1 MNRTMKAK
9 NVTRVVLL
17 LVAIMAASPLWA
29 QASAK
34 QSSNPQPGT
43 TATQAVPVPDV
54 SKEAP
59 QQAEKLKAQLDE
71 IKIPP
76 LPPFNPQQ
84 PKRIELPNHMV
95 VFLQEDHELPI
106 IGGTMRIR
114 GGSIYEP
121 AQKTGLA
128 EIYGVVWRTGGTE
141 TRTGDQ
147 LDDFLEARAAKLE
160 TSANDDSTVISF
172 NCLKGDFNDVF
183 TAFNELLRQPE
194 FRQDKIDL
202 VKRQLYGLI
211 SRRND
216 DVDDIASREAEKLAY
231 GKDNPYTRQEEYAT
245 VAAVTRQDLIDW
257 HDQYVHPANI
267 IFGIYGDF
275 DSAAIEQLIRKTFG
289 DWPAGSRAPEPKIQ
303 FAPVKPGL
311 YFVNKEDV
319 DQSSIQM
326 VGLGIT
332 RRDPDYYP
340 VVVMNEILGGGFAS
354 RLFVNL
360 RSKLGLAYSVGG
372 GIGSGW
378 DHRGM
383 DDFSA
388 ATKSAS
394 TKEMIDGL
402 RRELNDLITN
412 PPTPVEMKRAKDSIL
427 NSFVFNFDSKE
438 KVLAEK
444 MRYEFYG
451 YPLDFLEQYRSQ
463 IEKVTVDDVNRVAKK
478 YIHPEQ
484 YPTLVV
490 GNSTQLGNQLTS
502 LGAVT
507 DIDITIP
514 PPPGQPA
521 QPGAAEQPSSK

>member
-1 MNRTMKAK
+1 MNRTVKAVNAK
-9 NVTRVVLL
+9 TAVLL
-17 LVAIMAASPLWA
+17 LVAVLGGLPLFA
-29 QASAK
+29 QTGAK
-34 QSSNPQPGT
+34 QTANSQQGTSS
-43 TATQAVPVPDV
+43 TQAIPVPDV

-59 QQAEKLKAQLDE
+59 QQAEKLKSQLDE

-95 VFLQEDHELPI
+95 IFLQEDHELPLV
-106 IGGTMRIR
+106 GGTMRIR

-121 AQKTGLA
+121 TEKTGLA
-128 EIYGVVWRTGGTE
+128 EIYGVVWRTGGTK

-160 TSANDDSTVISF
+160 TTANDDSTVISF
-172 NCLKGDFNDVF
+172 DCLKGDFSDVF

-194 FRQDKIDL
+194 FRQDKIEL
-202 VKRQLYGLI
+202 VQRQLFGLI

-216 DVDDIASREAEKLAY
+216 DVDEIASREAEKLAF
-231 GKDNPYTRQEEYAT
+231 GKDNPYARQEEYAT
-245 VAAVTRQDLIDW
+245 IAAITRQDLIDW
-257 HDQYVHPANI
+257 HQKYVHPANI

-275 DSAAIEQLIRKTFG
+275 DAAAMEQLIRKTFA
-289 DWPAGSRAPEPKIQ
+289 DWPAGARAEEPKVQ
-303 FAPVKPGL
+303 FTAAKPGL

-326 VGLGIT
+326 VGLGVT

-372 GIGSGW
+372 GIGSAW
-378 DHRGM
+378 DHKGM
-383 DDFSA
+383 DNFSA

-394 TKEMIDGL
+394 TKEMIEGL
-402 RRELNDLITN
+402 RRELNNLLVN

-438 KVLAEK
+438 KVLSEK

-451 YPLDFLEQYRSQ
+451 YPLDFLERYRSE

-490 GNSTQLGNQLTS
+490 GNSSQLDTQLTS

-507 DIDITIP
+507 NVDITIP
-514 PPPGQPA
+514 PPPGEPPQQPA
-521 QPGAAEQPSSK
+521 AR

>member
-1 MNRTMKAK
+1 MNRTLKAV
-9 NVTRVVLL
+9 NVKTLVLL
-17 LVAIMAASPLWA
+17 LIAVIAVPLWA
-29 QASAK
+29 QAPAK
-34 QSSNPQPGT
+34 KSSQPKQGAP
-43 TATQAVPVPDV
+43 ATQVVSVPGA
-54 SKEAP
+54 SQETP
-59 QQAEKLKAQLDE
+59 QQAQKLKTQLDE

-95 VFLQEDHELPI
+95 VFLQEDHELPLI
-106 IGGTMRIR
+106 AGTMRIR
-114 GGSIYEP
+114 GGAIDEP
-121 AQKTGLA
+121 LEKTGLA
-128 EIYGVVWRTGGTE
+128 EIYGAVWRTGGTK

-160 TSANDDSTVISF
+160 TTANDDSTVISF

-183 TAFNELLRQPE
+183 AAFNELLHQPE

-202 VKRQLYGLI
+202 VKRQLFGLI

-216 DVDDIASREAEKLAY
+216 EVEEIASREAEKLAY
-231 GKDNPYTRQEEYAT
+231 GKDNPYARQEEYAT
-245 VAAVTRQDLIDW
+245 VAAVTREDLIGW
-257 HDQYVHPANI
+257 HEKYVHPANI
-267 IFGIYGDF
+267 IFGIWGDF
-275 DSAAIEQLIRKTFG
+275 DSATMEQLIRKTFAE
-289 DWPAGSRAPEPKIQ
+289 WPAGTRGEEPKMA
-303 FAPVKPGL
+303 FTPAKPGL

-319 DQSSIQM
+319 DQSTIEM

-332 RRDPDYYP
+332 RKDPDYYP

-372 GIGSGW
+372 GIGSSW
-378 DHRGM
+378 NHRGM

-402 RRELNDLITN
+402 RHELNDLLVN

-451 YPLDFLEQYRSQ
+451 YPLDFLENYRSQ
-463 IEKVTVDDVNRVAKK
+463 VEKVTIDDVNRVAKK
-478 YIHPEQ
+478 YIHPDQ

-490 GNSTQLGNQLTS
+490 GNSTQLDNQLTS
-502 LGAVT
+502 LGPVT
-507 DIDITIP
+507 NIDIAIP
-514 PPPGQPA
+514 PPPGEPEQT
-521 QPGAAEQPSSK
+521 GAAQQPSSK